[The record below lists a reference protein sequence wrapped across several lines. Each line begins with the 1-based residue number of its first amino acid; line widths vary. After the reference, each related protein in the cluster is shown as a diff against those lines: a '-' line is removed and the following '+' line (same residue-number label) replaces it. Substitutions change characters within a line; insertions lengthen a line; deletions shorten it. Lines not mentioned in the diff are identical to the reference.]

1 MSEFSNED
9 TTDKSLTQENT
20 SNSEIEVLENDDLDL
35 NKNSNKLNKIL
46 KIKFTAKGKDYFK
59 VWITNLALTIIT
71 IGIYYPWAKARQ
83 QRYFWAHTIVA
94 DHALGFHGRAQ
105 SMFKGYAIAAFLS
118 ALYYGLSKISPEY
131 GATMLIFLA
140 LIYPVLF
147 RASSRFLLL
156 NTSWRGLRFK
166 FKASVK
172 QSYQYL
178 ASSILVSCLITLIPL
193 ILVFVYGESVDD
205 FDNKINWTTYTPVFI
220 STLLLIVFGFP
231 IAYFYIKK
239 FQRDFYSFANIQTR
253 FNANV
258 WGFFKV
264 LLKTAAVSM
273 LVSIIFGLIG
283 GLFSLMFGA
292 FSIFSVFSSSSAS
305 KSNILSFLIYVL
317 PLILFFG
324 YFLYFVVINSYF
336 NSRHFNFFWGNII
349 SNDLKM
355 EADLKL
361 KPLIILNSKNWI
373 LIVLSLGLY
382 YPFAKVA
389 STRMQLESLSIYSSL
404 DFNQLVSDASIE
416 DESNLGQAMSDLFDF
431 DFGF

>member
-9 TTDKSLTQENT
+9 TTDKSLTQENA
-20 SNSEIEVLENDDLDL
+20 SNSKIEVIENDDLEL
-35 NKNSNKLNKIL
+35 NKNPNILNNIL

-59 VWITNLALTIIT
+59 IWITNLALTIIT

-118 ALYYGLSKISPEY
+118 ILYYGLSKISPEY
-131 GATMLIFLA
+131 GAAMLIFLA
-140 LIYPVLF
+140 LIYPILF

-178 ASSILVSCLITLIPL
+178 ASSILVSCLITLIPI
-193 ILVFVYGESVDD
+193 ILVFVYGESIDD
-205 FDNKINWTTYTPVFI
+205 FDNKINWTTYTPVFLF
-220 STLLLIVFGFP
+220 TLLLIIFGVP

-253 FNANV
+253 FNANA

-264 LLKTAAVSM
+264 LLKTVAVSI
-273 LVSIIFGLIG
+273 LVSIFFGIIGAVFGL
-283 GLFSLMFGA
+283 FFG
-292 FSIFSVFSSSSAS
+292 VFSFFSSDSFS
-305 KSNILSFLIYVL
+305 KSNILGVLIYVL
-317 PLILFFG
+317 PLILFLG
-324 YFLYFVVINSYF
+324 YFLYFVIINSYF
-336 NSRHFNFFWGNII
+336 NSRHFNFFWGNIV

-355 EADLKL
+355 ESDLKL

-373 LIVLSLGLY
+373 LILLSLGLY

-389 STRMQLESLSIYSSL
+389 STRMQLESLSIFTTL

-416 DESNLGQAMSDLFDF
+416 EENNLGQAMSDLFDF

>member
-9 TTDKSLTQENT
+9 TTDKSLTQENAL
-20 SNSEIEVLENDDLDL
+20 NSKIEVLENDDLEL
-35 NKNSNKLNKIL
+35 NKNPNILNNIL

-59 VWITNLALTIIT
+59 IWITNLALTIIT

-118 ALYYGLSKISPEY
+118 ILYYGLSKISPEY
-131 GATMLIFLA
+131 GAAMLIFLA
-140 LIYPVLF
+140 LIYPILF

-178 ASSILVSCLITLIPL
+178 ASSILVSCLITLIPI
-193 ILVFVYGESVDD
+193 ILVFVYGESIDD
-205 FDNKINWTTYTPVFI
+205 FDNKINWTTYTPVFLF
-220 STLLLIVFGFP
+220 TLLLIIFGVP

-253 FNANV
+253 FNANA

-264 LLKTAAVSM
+264 LLKTVAVSI
-273 LVSIIFGLIG
+273 LVSIFFGIIGAVFGL
-283 GLFSLMFGA
+283 FFG
-292 FSIFSVFSSSSAS
+292 VFSFFSSDSFS
-305 KSNILSFLIYVL
+305 KSNILGVLIYVL
-317 PLILFFG
+317 PLILFLG
-324 YFLYFVVINSYF
+324 YFLYFVIINSYF
-336 NSRHFNFFWGNII
+336 NSRHFNFFWGNIV

-355 EADLKL
+355 ESDLKL

-373 LIVLSLGLY
+373 LILLSLGLY

-389 STRMQLESLSIYSSL
+389 STRMQLESLSIFTTL

-416 DESNLGQAMSDLFDF
+416 EENNLGQAMSDLFDF

>member
-9 TTDKSLTQENT
+9 TTDKSLTQENA
-20 SNSEIEVLENDDLDL
+20 SNSKIEVLENDDLEL
-35 NKNSNKLNKIL
+35 NKNPNILNNIL

-59 VWITNLALTIIT
+59 IWITNLALTIIT

-118 ALYYGLSKISPEY
+118 ILYYGLSKISPEY
-131 GATMLIFLA
+131 GAAMLIFLA
-140 LIYPVLF
+140 LIYPILF

-178 ASSILVSCLITLIPL
+178 ASSILVSCLITLIPI
-193 ILVFVYGESVDD
+193 ILVFVYGESIDD
-205 FDNKINWTTYTPVFI
+205 FDNKINWTTYTPVFLF
-220 STLLLIVFGFP
+220 TLLLIIFGVP

-253 FNANV
+253 FNANA

-264 LLKTAAVSM
+264 LLKTVAVSI
-273 LVSIIFGLIG
+273 LVSIFFGIIGAVFGL
-283 GLFSLMFGA
+283 FFG
-292 FSIFSVFSSSSAS
+292 VFSFFSSDSFS
-305 KSNILSFLIYVL
+305 KSNILGVLIYVL
-317 PLILFFG
+317 PLILFLG
-324 YFLYFVVINSYF
+324 YFLYFVIINSYF
-336 NSRHFNFFWGNII
+336 NSRHFNFFWGNIV

-355 EADLKL
+355 ESDLKL

-373 LIVLSLGLY
+373 LILLSLGLY

-389 STRMQLESLSIYSSL
+389 STRMQLESLSIFTTL

-416 DESNLGQAMSDLFDF
+416 EENNLGQAMSDLFDF